1 MLFISIIPV
10 YLHNKQIEIMKTYKA
25 IVTEEKAANK
35 GQVLANTKSPGK
47 YKGMT
52 KEEFTKET
60 KYISAFKISIIEIQ

>member
-1 MLFISIIPV
+1 
-10 YLHNKQIEIMKTYKA
+10 MKTYKA